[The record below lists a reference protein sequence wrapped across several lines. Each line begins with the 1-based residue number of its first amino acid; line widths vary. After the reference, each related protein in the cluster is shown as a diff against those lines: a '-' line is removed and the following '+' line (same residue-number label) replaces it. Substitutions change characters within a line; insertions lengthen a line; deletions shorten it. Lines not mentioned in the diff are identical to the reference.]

1 MGDQTLPKIKP
12 FIKIT
17 KKGVLKE
24 RFRISNHFMDKYKL
38 SVGNVLP
45 KNLLDGPLAQL
56 QSLPFTS
63 FNSEFDNFIVTV
75 KVEPYTELYHITFSE
90 RQDRELTQ
98 KFTTDKYKLLV
109 EAANDI
115 IYEIGLDGQFSY
127 VNPTAIKAS
136 GYSEKECLDLVY
148 LDLVRE
154 DWREKI
160 QAFYKDQI
168 NKSISSTYMEFPL
181 VTKLGEEIWLGQHV
195 QLVENGTEV
204 TGLMSIAR
212 DITDR
217 HINQMVLAQSEEKY
231 RGIIQNL
238 QYGLMEVDLD
248 ERIIYANEAM
258 CIITGFSKEEL
269 VGQIASDLL
278 ADKSTKEILNQE
290 HKKRDDGV
298 ASVYE
303 ATLHHK
309 DGSAI
314 YSLISGAPIYDING
328 NAIGSI
334 GIHMDITDRQ
344 KDRHALIEATNQLEA
359 QNVELRDNQKFLSAI
374 NGFVTKLLNDETLD
388 EIAWE
393 IAENVIEQFDFEDCV
408 IYVVNEASGILEQLA
423 AYGAKTEKNRIIKNP
438 IHIPFGEGIVGSVA
452 ASGEAEIINDTS
464 LDSRYVVDD
473 AMRYSEL
480 CVPIIADGKVIGIID
495 SEHPEKSFFTQKHLE
510 TLTTVAVLASNRLK
524 RAMAQQRQVEVEE
537 ELRDNENKLR
547 SILDSAIDGV
557 ISIDVNGIVTEWN
570 KQAEVIF
577 GYTAEEAIGIP
588 LTNTIIPH
596 NFREAHD
603 RGMSHYLK
611 TGDGPVLNQKIE
623 ISALR
628 KNGEEFPI
636 ELAIIPVKTKR
647 VQTFT
652 AFVSDITVQKK
663 VQEETEKA
671 LGKERELNELK
682 SRFVAMTSHE
692 FRTPLTTIKQNAD
705 LINFK
710 LESLHP
716 EESHAFV
723 KYFDRITSEIGRVT
737 GLMNDILMLGQIEAG
752 KIGMKKREDDLV
764 AFCENIILKHR
775 YDNDDPTSID
785 FKVVGVPRPVTY
797 DRQLIDHVISN
808 LISNA
813 VKYSEGKSTPE
824 VTLAYNK
831 LKTVNLHVKDYGIG
845 IPKKD
850 QKGLFQSFYRATNV
864 KNIQGSGL
872 GLSIV
877 KEFTEMHG
885 GTVSVISDVGEGS
898 EFIVEIPY
906 K

>member
-1 MGDQTLPKIKP
+1 MKQITQPSIKP
-12 FIKIT
+12 YIKIT
-17 KKGVLKE
+17 REGILKE
-24 RFRISNHFMDKYKL
+24 KFRVSNYLADKYEL
-38 SVGNVLP
+38 SVDASIN
-45 KNLLDGPLAQL
+45 KKLLKDLSGPLSDRSVSTFQL
-56 QSLPFTS
+56 QL
-63 FNSEFDNFIVTV
+63 EDIIIEA
-75 KVEPYTELYHITFSE
+75 KVEPSTDLYHITFSE
-90 RQDRELTQ
+90 RQDKVLTK
-98 KFTTDKYKLLV
+98 KFATDKYKLLV
-109 EAANDI
+109 EAANDV
-115 IYEIGLDGQFSY
+115 IYEIDLNGQFTY
-127 VNPTAIKAS
+127 VNPKATEVS
-136 GYSEKECLDLVY
+136 GYAEKECLSINY
-148 LDLVRE
+148 LALVRD
-154 DWREKI
+154 DWRDKL
-160 QAFYKDQI
+160 QQHYLKQV
-168 NKSISSTYMEFPL
+168 SQSTPSTYLEFP
-181 VTKLGEEIWLGQHV
+181 VITKNGEEIWLGQHA
-195 QLVENGTEV
+195 QLLESDMQV
-204 TGLMSIAR
+204 TGLMAIAR

-217 HINQMVLAQSEEKY
+217 HTNQKVLAQSEEKY

-258 CIITGFSKEEL
+258 CIITGYTQEEL

-278 ADKSTKEILNQE
+278 ADQRTKEILDQE
-290 HKKRDDGV
+290 HQKRDAGV

-303 ATLHHK
+303 ATLIHK

-314 YSLISGAPIYDING
+314 YSLISGAPMYDING
-328 NAIGSI
+328 NTIGSI
-334 GIHMDITDRQ
+334 GIHMDVTGRQ
-344 KDRHALIEATNQLEA
+344 KDKNALIETRNQLET
-359 QNVELRDNQKFLSAI
+359 QNIELRDNQKFLSAI
-374 NGFVTKLLNDETLD
+374 NGFVTKLLDDETLN

-408 IYVVNEASGILEQLA
+408 IYVVNEELGILEQLA
-423 AYGAKTEKNRIIKNP
+423 AYGAKAEKNRIIKNP
-438 IHIPFGEGIVGSVA
+438 IHIPLGEGIVGSVA
-452 ASGEAEIINDTS
+452 ASGKAEIIDDTS
-464 LDSRYVVDD
+464 LDNRYVVDD

-480 CVPIIADGKVIGIID
+480 CVPIVADGKVIGIID
-495 SEHPEKSFFTQKHLE
+495 SEHPEKSFFTKKHLE

-524 RAMAQQRQVEVEE
+524 RAMSQQRQMEVEE

-547 SILDSAIDGV
+547 KILDSAIDGV
-557 ISIDVNGIVTEWN
+557 ISIDVKGIVTEWN

-577 GYTAEEAIGIP
+577 GYTAEEAIGVP
-588 LTNTIIPH
+588 LTKTIIPH

-705 LINFK
+705 LISFK
-710 LESLHP
+710 LENLIP
-716 EESHAFV
+716 EQSKGFT
-723 KYFDRITSEIGRVT
+723 KYFDRISSEIGRVT

-752 KIGMKKREDDLV
+752 RIEIRKKEGDLV
-764 AFCENIILKHR
+764 SFAENIVLKHR
-775 YDNDDPTSID
+775 YDGDDPTSIN
-785 FKVVGVPRPVTY
+785 FKVVGVPKPVAF
-797 DRQLIDHVISN
+797 DRQLFDHVISN
-808 LISNA
+808 LVSNA
-813 VKYSEGKSTPE
+813 IKYSEGKSTPE
-824 VTLAYNK
+824 VTLAFNK
-831 LKTVNLHVKDYGIG
+831 LKTVNLHVKDSGIG

-864 KNIQGSGL
+864 NNIQGSGL

-885 GTVSVISDVGEGS
+885 GTVSVISEAGEGS
-898 EFIVEIPY
+898 EFIIEIPY

>member
-1 MGDQTLPKIKP
+1 MKQITQPSIKAY
-12 FIKIT
+12 IKINREGILRE
-17 KKGVLKE
+17 K
-24 RFRISNHFMDKYKL
+24 FRISSHLVDKYEL
-38 SVGNVLP
+38 SIGSRLSES
-45 KNLLDGPLAQL
+45 LLNDLLTQL
-56 QSLPFTS
+56 SNTS
-63 FNSEFDNFIVTV
+63 VSSFDSQLDDIIISA
-75 KVEPYTELYHITFSE
+75 KVEPSTDLYHITFSE
-90 RQDRELTQ
+90 RQDKVLTK
-98 KFTTDKYKLLV
+98 KFATDKYKVLV
-109 EAANDI
+109 EAANDV
-115 IYEIGLDGQFSY
+115 IYEIDLNGQFTY
-127 VNPTAIKAS
+127 VNPKATEVS
-136 GYSEKECLDLVY
+136 GYSEKECLNMVY
-148 LDLVRE
+148 LELVRE
-154 DWREKI
+154 DWRE
-160 QAFYKDQI
+160 QLQQHYRSQVNDSVQ
-168 NKSISSTYMEFPL
+168 STYLEFPIS
-181 VTKLGEEIWLGQHV
+181 KKNGEEIWLGQHA
-195 QLVENGTEV
+195 QLIEGEMEV
-204 TGLMSIAR
+204 SGIMAIAR
-212 DITDR
+212 DITER
-217 HINQMVLAQSEEKY
+217 RSNQKVIAQSEEKY

-248 ERIIYANEAM
+248 ERIIYANEAL
-258 CIITGFSKEEL
+258 CIITGYTQEEL

-278 ADKSTKEILNQE
+278 VDDNVKQVIESE
-290 HKKRDDGV
+290 HEKRDKGV
-298 ASVYE
+298 ASVYKIK
-303 ATLHHK
+303 LKHK
-309 DGSAI
+309 DGSPIWA
-314 YSLISGAPIYDING
+314 LISGAPIYDVDG
-328 NAIGSI
+328 KVVGSI
-334 GIHMDITDRQ
+334 GIHMDVTDRE
-344 KDRHALIEATNQLEA
+344 KDELALIEARNKLEA
-359 QNVELRDNQKFLSAI
+359 QNIELRDNQKFLSAI
-374 NGFVTKLLNDETLD
+374 NGFVTKLLEDETLN

-408 IYVVNEASGILEQLA
+408 IYVVNEESGILEQLA

-452 ASGEAEIINDTS
+452 ASGKAEIISNTS

-473 AMRYSEL
+473 AMRFSEL

-524 RAMAQQRQVEVEE
+524 RAMSQQREMEVEE

-547 SILDSAIDGV
+547 KILDSAIDGV
-557 ISIDVNGIVTEWN
+557 ISIDVHGIVTEWN

-588 LTNTIIPH
+588 LTETIIPH

-705 LINFK
+705 LISFK
-710 LESLHP
+710 LDNLLP
-716 EESHAFV
+716 EKSQDFT

-752 KIGMKKREDDLV
+752 RIEIKKKESDLV
-764 AFCENIILKHR
+764 AFAENIVLKHR
-775 YDNDDPTSID
+775 YDGDDPMSID
-785 FKVVGVPRPVTY
+785 FKVVGVPKPVHF
-797 DRQLIDHVISN
+797 DRQLFDHVISN

-813 VKYSEGKSTPE
+813 IKYSEGKSVPE
-824 VTLAYNK
+824 VTLAFNK
-831 LKTVNLHVKDYGIG
+831 LKTVNLHVKDSGIG

-877 KEFTEMHG
+877 KEFTEMHS
-885 GTVSVISDVGEGS
+885 GTVSVISEAGKGS